1 MKKEEEKYKY
11 ASIQQIQVYSV
22 SLVNLEFQI
31 WFYIAAWVKAVQH
44 ELSGELLSCGM
55 DKGAKKESGANMPL
69 GNTRF
74 TCEPSVLTLGW
85 MNTADRVVVQS
96 PD

>member
-31 WFYIAAWVKAVQH
+31 WFYIAA
-44 ELSGELLSCGM
+44 
-55 DKGAKKESGANMPL
+55 
-69 GNTRF
+69 
-74 TCEPSVLTLGW
+74 
-85 MNTADRVVVQS
+85 
-96 PD
+96 